1 MTVIT
6 ITTQSGKLLPKLK
19 QWLKENDA
27 TASLQMSETPI
38 VWTDKQLDDATHK
51 LVLNNLER
59 KKNNDKSNLVFVNFL
74 KKYSIDDEN
83 AIIEMI
89 ACSGHYKDK

>member
-38 VWTDKQLDDATHK
+38 VWTDKQLDDATHQ

-59 KKNNDKSNLVFVNFL
+59 KKSNDKSNLVFVNDLREIFHDL
-74 KKYSIDDEN
+74 
-83 AIIEMI
+83 
-89 ACSGHYKDK
+89 